1 MTAEKRCP
9 QCGETKPLTS
19 EHWSSRKVDL
29 ETGEIIKFAGWCRSC
44 HSAKMRER
52 RAALTEEQRE
62 ARRAYTR
69 EQYRLDMKDPRK
81 RAERNAKERKRRE
94 KPRRKE
100 SVREAQRRWYR
111 KMKADPERYAA
122 YLESVRI
129 AYRLRRER
137 ATGQLEG
144 NRRNRRGTHNP
155 WTPAVGNTAGLG
167 GGHVEPL
174 ALWLETVL
182 AHDRRDLGVLAE
194 ILGVDERKLRSIR
207 HREYG
212 SATFAV
218 ADTLLWHYRR
228 PVKMPSDQQIEQ
240 SLEERCRQL
249 PGNGTRLLRYMD
261 LAEHVA
267 HLGGAIVERAE
278 DLWPDV
284 KKA

>member
-1 MTAEKRCP
+1 MMPQKRCP
-9 QCGETKPLTS
+9 QCGETKPLTI
-19 EHWSSRKVDL
+19 EHWSSRKRDL
-29 ETGEIIKFAGWCRSC
+29 ETGEIIRFAGWCRPCQNAAQRARRASWTEEK
-44 HSAKMRER
+44 HEER
-52 RAALTEEQRE
+52 RAYMRAQYELNMRSPGQRE
-62 ARRAYTR
+62 
-69 EQYRLDMKDPRK
+69 K
-81 RAERNAKERKRRE
+81 RNAKERAARMKPSRRE
-94 KPRRKE
+94 
-100 SVREAQRRWYR
+100 SVKRAQRRWYE
-111 KMKADPERYAA
+111 KLKADPVRYAA
-122 YLESVRI
+122 YLENRRI
-129 AYRLRRER
+129 EQGLRRELK
-137 ATGQLEG
+137 TGRIEG
-144 NRRNRRGTHNP
+144 NRRKRRGVFNP

-182 AHDRRDLGVLAE
+182 AHDSRDITTLAE
-194 ILGVDERKLRSIR
+194 ILGVDERKLRSIC

-240 SLEERCRQL
+240 SLAERCRQL

-284 KKA
+284 EKA